1 MATTITASTPQARA
15 ILRYHRA
22 SAFKVREVLDLI
34 RGKSVEDARGIL
46 RFGER
51 GPTEPILKLLNS
63 AAANAEN
70 NLSVPDDELFVAFCY
85 ADEGPT
91 LKRWRPRA
99 RGRATRIRKRT
110 CHITIVVARYSEDEL
125 TRLRRGESTT
135 QADRR
140 RRLRRRREQEVAD
153 KRARKQAARE
163 EAAHEHDHDHDEHDH
178 EHAEGGDEAAVHDH
192 EHAHEGEAH
201 EHAHEHADGTD
212 HEHDAHDHAHDDA
225 DAETGEDADTGEEAA
240 EAAPLIAEDTLEA
253 GADAAAAPYGEGS
266 AAPLPDGSQ
275 PAGHPIKGNEDSM
288 MYHEPGGRW
297 YDQTI
302 AEVWFATPEAAEAA
316 GFRAPGSEGADDADE
331 GSASDGTAD
340 AGDAGEES

>member
-1 MATTITASTPQARA
+1 MANTETSTPQARA

-70 NLSVPDDELFVAFCY
+70 NLSIPDDELYVAFCY

-110 CHITIVVARYSEDEL
+110 CHVTIVVARYTEDEL
-125 TRLRRGESTT
+125 QRLRRNESTT

-153 KRARKQAARE
+153 KRARKQAARD
-163 EAAHEHDHDHDEHDH
+163 EAAHEHDHDHEGHDH
-178 EHAEGGDEAAVHDH
+178 EHEHDDDTAAHVHEHEHDGEPH
-192 EHAHEGEAH
+192 EHAHDH
-201 EHAHEHADGTD
+201 DDDADHD
-212 HEHDAHDHAHDDA
+212 HDAHDHDHEQADDTDDEDE
-225 DAETGEDADTGEEAA
+225 DAEAA
-240 EAAPLIAEDTLEA
+240 TEAAPLIADDALEA
-253 GADAAAAPYGEGS
+253 GAEAASAPYGEGS
-266 AAPLPDGSQ
+266 AAPLADGGQ
-275 PAGHPIKGNEDSM
+275 PEGFPIKGNEDSM
-288 MYHEPGGRW
+288 LYHEPGGRW

-302 AEVWFATPEAAEAA
+302 AEVWFATAEAAEAA
-316 GFRAPGSEGADDADE
+316 GFRAPGSTGDDDEEG
-331 GSASDGTAD
+331 
-340 AGDAGEES
+340 

>member
-1 MATTITASTPQARA
+1 MATTLTPSTPQARA
-15 ILRYHRA
+15 VLRYHRA

-110 CHITIVVARYSEDEL
+110 CHITIVVARYSEEEL
-125 TRLRRGESTT
+125 LRLRRNETTT

-153 KRARKQAARE
+153 KRARKQAARD
-163 EAAHEHDHDHDEHDH
+163 EAAHEHDHDHEDHEDH
-178 EHAEGGDEAAVHDH
+178 EHEHDEGL
-192 EHAHEGEAH
+192 EGEGH
-201 EHAHEHADGTD
+201 E
-212 HEHDAHDHAHDDA
+212 HEHDEVGEATAEDTDA
-225 DAETGEDADTGEEAA
+225 ATA
-240 EAAPLIAEDTLEA
+240 EAAPLIGDDALEA
-253 GADAAAAPYGEGS
+253 GAEAAAAPYGEGS
-266 AAPLPDGSQ
+266 AAPLADGSQ
-275 PAGHPIKGNEDSM
+275 PEGYPIKGNADSM
-288 MYHEPGGRW
+288 LYHEPGGRW
-297 YDQTI
+297 YEQTV

-316 GFRAPGSEGADDADE
+316 GFRAPGGRADADDE
-331 GSASDGTAD
+331 GSASDDTAD